1 MIDVQ
6 YKTRLATKDDIQQI
20 KELDDLCF
28 GSHQGI
34 SIEELNQVIDNGAIF
49 LLFDDDRLV
58 GESQLITQTFPGSPA
73 FPMDTAYFYGTAV
86 HPDLQG
92 KNLSNLLIAEQEKY
106 AIEQGKTK
114 FLLTI
119 RVENYPSLK
128 IRMSAGFKIIGY
140 DKGYYGNNYPE
151 DARLILVKDISIQ
164 NSTPASYKKIPVVF
178 FTGNHDQLA
187 HEKID
192 QAIKDG
198 FVGYDIDREGI
209 FFTLK

>member
-6 YKTRLATKDDIQQI
+6 YQTRLATKDDIQQI
-20 KELDDLCF
+20 KELDDLSF
-28 GSHQGI
+28 GSHQGV
-34 SIEELNQVIDNGAIF
+34 SIEELNQVIDNGAIV
-49 LLFDDDRLV
+49 LLFDGDRLV

-73 FPMDTAYFYGTAV
+73 FPMDTAYFYGTGV
-86 HPDLQG
+86 HPDFQG
-92 KNLSNLLIAEQEKY
+92 KNIGKLLTAEQEKF
-106 AIEQGKTK
+106 AVNQGKTK

-128 IRMSAGFKIIGY
+128 LRMASGFKIIGY
-140 DKGYYGNNYPE
+140 DKAYYGSNYPE
-151 DARLILVKDISIQ
+151 DARVLLIKDIGIQ
-164 NSTPASYKKIPVVF
+164 NSTPASYKKIPVV

-209 FFTLK
+209 FFALK